1 MGRWITPA
9 SDGAGAFTC
18 YTLRLP
24 DDPGFASVVFGAL
37 ADMARPYF
45 WEELGTGLTADE
57 TAALFQ
63 EIFDYARESRG
74 CLIGTI
80 FAHAL
85 AVAPVGSLACDGATY
100 LRADYPA
107 LYDAL
112 DAAFIVDPTHFR
124 VPDARGRN
132 LIGTGQG
139 AGLTNRTID
148 GAGGEETHTLVTA
161 EMPSHQHLEIAAQGG
176 PALAGEIPTAYLT
189 FNIQQ
194 LTTATGGNGAA
205 GTFAAANGYATMQE
219 VPGTATQSNLG
230 QQLIVAG

>member
-1 MGRWITPA
+1 MGRWITPV

-18 YTLRLP
+18 LTLTLP
-24 DDPGFASVVFGAL
+24 NDPGFSVVVFGAL

-45 WEELGTGLTADE
+45 WEALPGHLSAEA

-63 EIFDYARESRG
+63 ATFDYARESRG

-85 AVAPVGSLACDGATY
+85 AVAPVGSLPCDGASY

-112 DAAFIVDPTHFR
+112 DAAFIVDATHFR

-132 LIGTGQG
+132 LVGVGQG
-139 AGLTNRTID
+139 AGLTDRSVDD
-148 GAGGEETHTLVTA
+148 GAGAETHTLSAA
-161 EMPSHQHLEIAAQGG
+161 EMPSHNHFYYDFPTPAVAAPGALPFGSGIFQPLLTGSAGG
-176 PALAGEIPTAYLT
+176 DGAHNNMPPFRALH
-189 FNIQQ
+189 
-194 LTTATGGNGAA
+194 
-205 GTFAAANGYATMQE
+205 YAIW
-219 VPGTATQSNLG
+219 AR
-230 QQLIVAG
+230 

>member
-57 TAALFQ
+57 TADLFQ
-63 EIFDYARESRG
+63 DVFDYARESRG
-74 CLIGTI
+74 CLVGTI

-85 AVAPVGSLACDGATY
+85 AMAPVGSLPCDGATY

-132 LIGTGQG
+132 LIGVGQG

-148 GAGGEETHTLVTA
+148 GAGGEETHTLIVA
-161 EMPSHQHLEIAAQGG
+161 EMPSHVHLYSVNYVPIVAAPGAIPAGG
-176 PALAGEIPTAYLT
+176 
-189 FNIQQ
+189 
-194 LTTATGGNGAA
+194 
-205 GTFAAANGYATMQE
+205 
-219 VPGTATQSNLG
+219 VPGFPSTNTTS
-230 QQLIVAG
+230 AGSDGAHNNMPPFRALHYAIWAR

>member
-1 MGRWITPA
+1 VGRWITPA

-24 DDPGFASVVFGAL
+24 DDPGFTAVVFGAL
-37 ADMARPYF
+37 ADMARSYF
-45 WEELGTGLTADE
+45 WEELGPGLTADA

-85 AVAPVGSLACDGATY
+85 AVAPIGSLSCDGATY
-100 LRADYPA
+100 LRADYPD

-112 DAAFIVDPTHFR
+112 NAAFIVDATHFR

-132 LIGTGQG
+132 LIGVGQG
-139 AGLTNRTID
+139 AGLTNRSIDD
-148 GAGGEETHTLVTA
+148 GAGAETHTLSVT
-161 EMPSHQHLEIAAQGG
+161 EMPSHNHFYYDFPTPAVAAPGALPFGSGIFQPLATSSAGG
-176 PALAGEIPTAYLT
+176 DGAHNNMSPFRALH
-189 FNIQQ
+189 
-194 LTTATGGNGAA
+194 
-205 GTFAAANGYATMQE
+205 YAIW
-219 VPGTATQSNLG
+219 AR
-230 QQLIVAG
+230 